1 MQVNKR
7 PVVLY
12 IHGFESS
19 PTPAKTSALADLGC
33 TVIAPQIHYKENRGT
48 YERLKGLIEFFQVD
62 WLIGSSLGGY
72 TAFWLSQEFQI
83 PALLFNP
90 ALPFSKID
98 PGLIPH
104 PQPIHYLKQVIFFG
118 LKDTTVDPKTTKR
131 WIQSNILGDGISY
144 IEYPE
149 NGHQISI
156 KVFKEV
162 IQQAAEQLEII
173 SPIAIHSS

>member
-1 MQVNKR
+1 MQAKKR

-33 TVIAPQIHYKENRGT
+33 TVIAPQIHYKESRGT
-48 YERLKGLIEFFQVD
+48 YERLKKLIEYFQVD
-62 WLIGSSLGGY
+62 WIVGSSLGGY
-72 TAFWLSQEFQI
+72 TAFWLSQEFKI

-98 PGLIPH
+98 PGLVPNPH
-104 PQPIHYLKQVIFFG
+104 PINFLKQVVFFG
-118 LKDTTVDPKTTKR
+118 LKDTTVDPVATKI
-131 WIQSNILGDGISY
+131 WIQSNIPEEGISF

-156 KVFKEV
+156 EVFKEI
-162 IQQAAEQLEII
+162 IQQAAQQLEIT
-173 SPIAIHSS
+173 SPIAVH